1 MYVRV
6 FEGLGQSQNIQ
17 EQGRRFKEFNSR
29 FGAAR
34 DGKNKLIAGLSGVA
48 LPQGVLKRAGLTT
61 ERWADQKTPAL
72 IQAALEQSRVLRPFI
87 ANKLGKIT
95 ISGNYHHY
103 GSDPEFVYAYLKL
116 HNIVVPEQEGK
127 RLTDNVR
134 AFYHRP
140 TDSIRLRP
148 HTHFGQVLQLAII
161 KLSSQGFGGFF
172 GEYLANGVGL
182 YFTNLVLRE
191 QGLDPMKESNLKDQL
206 DCAMDLVGVAGLG
219 LVGKAYFQN
228 HVDLINHLTT
238 KLSIGPVRIE
248 ELTKNGLCTTLLLRT
263 AQLANHDVRN
273 MVGVGMTGPDFVR
286 LWMRSEVPGVHELQ
300 IIKGKGSKSSKI
312 VIPPDNKS
320 DNTIAITYPPKSEPK
335 LEPRTK
341 YRFRVIRTS
350 DAKLVGEGSFET
362 SLASDGDTPQKVVIG
377 LVSCHQP
384 FTDRG
389 AISPQAKRML
399 SVLPRILKENDVK
412 FVLPCGDQ
420 MYADDPGSL
429 SLFNLENPF
438 LMRHA
443 FHNQK
448 VIPENIFKCN
458 VDEVRRLYDLRYR
471 MFWSMPAIREMY
483 ANYPCY
489 PTMDDHEIKNG
500 WGSDPKHCGDEF
512 KNIKQGAL
520 DAYLDYQAS
529 SVLPPPALGMRK
541 PGSFHYNFSY
551 GNIGV
556 FVMDLR
562 SQRYNCAPR
571 GRQMISPAQF
581 EDLRVFLQKNWNK
594 KVLFIVTSVPVVFVP
609 GLLARISRIV
619 HIKESTFVD
628 HWSHPDNVWAR
639 DKFLSMLHAH
649 QQAHPSQRVALMCGD
664 VHIGNAFGIHWQG
677 GSKPRL
683 YQFTS
688 SALTA
693 LETRTTQFLVEKG
706 PRLVSGVTCP
716 STEFGGACSATVSH
730 LPGVDEARS
739 NNPFVG
745 LNFGLIEV
753 QRFGDVSNLKFK
765 LIGYHPK
772 EDRPVTYFESGWLG

>member
-1 MYVRV
+1 MSGLNEWYVKEKTDGRQPQAPNRNV
-6 FEGLGQSQNIQ
+6 SSALRPQSGPSSVGQLHGLGT
-17 EQGRRFKEFNSR
+17 F
-29 FGAAR
+29 
-34 DGKNKLIAGLSGVA
+34 
-48 LPQGVLKRAGLTT
+48 GLTT
-61 ERWADQKTPAL
+61 EKWADQKAPAL
-72 IQAALEQSRVLRPFI
+72 IQTALQQSSYLKLFI
-87 ANKLGKIT
+87 ANKVGT
-95 ISGNYHHY
+95 IPVSKNYHHY
-103 GSDPEFVYAYLKL
+103 GSDAEFVYAYLKL
-116 HNIVVPEQEGK
+116 NKIVVPFGPQEK
-127 RLTDNVR
+127 AVTDNVR

-140 TDSIRLRP
+140 TDSIHLRP
-148 HTHFGQVLQLAII
+148 RTHFGEVLQMAIL
-161 KLSSQGFGGFF
+161 KYSSPGFAGFF
-172 GEYLANGVGL
+172 GEYLASGAGL
-182 YFTNLVLRE
+182 YFTNLVLWE
-191 QGLDPMKESNLKDQL
+191 QGLAPLKAPNLKDQL
-206 DCAMDLVGVAGLG
+206 DCATDLVGVVGVSM
-219 LVGKAYFQN
+219 VGKAYFQN
-228 HVDLINHLTT
+228 HSDLINYLIT
-238 KLSIGPVRIE
+238 KLSIGPVRLE

-263 AQLANHDVRN
+263 AQLANHNVKN

-286 LWMRSEVPGVHELQ
+286 LWMRTEVPGMHELQ

-312 VIPPDNKS
+312 MIPLENKS
-320 DNTIAITYPPKSEPK
+320 DNTTAITYPPTSEPK

-341 YRFRVIRTS
+341 YRFRVVRAS

-362 SLASDGDTPQKVVIG
+362 SPASDGDTPQKVVIG

-429 SLFNLENPF
+429 SLFNLKNPF

-500 WGSDPKHCGDEF
+500 WGTDPKHSGDEF

-529 SVLPPPALGMRK
+529 SVLPPRALGMRK

-562 SQRYNCAPR
+562 SQRYNLAPR
-571 GRQMISPAQF
+571 GRQMFSPAQF
-581 EDLRVFLQKNWNK
+581 EDLRLFLQKNGNK
-594 KVLFIVTSVPVVFVP
+594 KVLLIVTSVPVVFVP
-609 GLLARISRIV
+609 GLLARISRTV
-619 HIKESTFVD
+619 HIKEGNFVD
-628 HWSHPDNVWAR
+628 HWSHPANVPAR

-649 QQAHPSQRVALMCGD
+649 QQAHPSQRVALVCGD

-716 STEFGGACSATVSH
+716 STPFGGPCSATISH

-753 QRFGDVSNLKFK
+753 QRLGDVANLKFK
-765 LIGYHPK
+765 LVGYDPK
-772 EDRPVTYFESGWLG
+772 EDRHVTYFESGSLG

>member
-1 MYVRV
+1 MSGLNEWYVKENTDGRQSQGPTRNASSAPRPQRGQSSV
-6 FEGLGQSQNIQ
+6 GHLHGLGA
-17 EQGRRFKEFNSR
+17 F
-29 FGAAR
+29 
-34 DGKNKLIAGLSGVA
+34 
-48 LPQGVLKRAGLTT
+48 GLTT
-61 ERWADQKTPAL
+61 LEWADQKTPAL
-72 IQAALEQSRVLRPFI
+72 IQSALQQSGNLKLFL
-87 ANKLGKIT
+87 ANKVGAIPV
-95 ISGNYHHY
+95 SRNYHHY
-103 GSDPEFVYAYLKL
+103 GSDAEFVHAYLKL
-116 HNIVVPEQEGK
+116 NKIVVPFGPQEK
-127 RLTDNVR
+127 ALTDNVR

-140 TDSIRLRP
+140 TDSIHLRP
-148 HTHFGQVLQLAII
+148 QTHFGAVLQMAIL
-161 KLSSQGFGGFF
+161 KYSSPGFAGFF
-172 GEYLANGVGL
+172 GDYLANGVGL

-191 QGLDPMKESNLKDQL
+191 KGLDPMKSPNLKDNL
-206 DCAMDLVGVAGLG
+206 DCAMDLVGVVGVSM
-219 LVGKAYFQN
+219 VGKAYFQN
-228 HVDLINHLTT
+228 HADLINHLTT

-248 ELTKNGLCTTLLLRT
+248 ELTKNDLCTTLLLRT
-263 AQLANHDVRN
+263 AQLANHDVKN

-286 LWMRSEVPGVHELQ
+286 LWMRSEVPGMHELH
-300 IIKGKGSKSSKI
+300 IIRGNGSKSSKI

-320 DNTIAITYPPKSEPK
+320 DNTIAITYPPTSEPK

-341 YRFRVIRTS
+341 YRFRVVRAS

-362 SLASDGDTPQKVVIG
+362 SPASDGDTPQKVVIG

-420 MYADDPGSL
+420 MYADDPGRL
-429 SLFNLENPF
+429 SLFNLKNPY
-438 LMRHA
+438 LIRQA
-443 FHNQK
+443 FPNRK
-448 VIPENIFKCN
+448 VLPENIFKCT
-458 VDEVRRLYDLRYR
+458 DQEVRRLYDLRYR
-471 MFWSMPAIREMY
+471 MFWSMPAIRDMY

-500 WGSDPKHCGDEF
+500 WGTDPKHSSDEF
-512 KNIKQGAL
+512 KNIKKGAL

-529 SVLPPPALGMRK
+529 SVLPPAALGMRK

-562 SQRYNCAPR
+562 SQRYNLDPR
-571 GRQMISPAQF
+571 GRQMFSPAQF
-581 EDLRVFLQKNWNK
+581 EDLRLFLQKNGNK
-594 KVLFIVTSVPVVFVP
+594 KVLLIVTSVPVVFVP
-609 GLLARISRIV
+609 GLLARISRRV
-619 HIKESTFVD
+619 HIKEGNFVD
-628 HWSHPDNVWAR
+628 HWSHPANVPAR

-649 QQAHPSQRVALMCGD
+649 QQAHPSQRVALVCGD

-677 GSKPRL
+677 GRKPTL

-716 STEFGGACSATVSH
+716 STPFGGACSASISH

-745 LNFGLIEV
+745 LNFGLIEI

-765 LIGYHPK
+765 LVGYHPE
-772 EDRPVTYFESGWLG
+772 EDRQVTYFESGYLG